1 MNEQVEIDGN
11 PAVEPPAA
19 GLKKEKPANTDYKR
33 YLWQGFAAL
42 FLLVVC
48 LGGWSFAKIKGAVI
62 ASGVIVVD
70 GKPKTLQH
78 LDGGI
83 VGEILV
89 RNGSKVEAGDVV
101 LRLDPTTMDAN
112 RTIVEK
118 RLYEALAHVD
128 RLKAERDVAARI
140 KWASRLVAVAER
152 ADVKEIMDGQANLFS
167 ARRKS
172 FNGQIGQL
180 KQRILQSEE
189 QIHGLR
195 DLIGSKNTQLEL
207 ITEELG
213 GLRKLLIKGYVSKT
227 RLLALEREQAR
238 LRGEMATHRSDIART
253 KSAIGETN
261 IQIIQV
267 KKDMEAQILGELRQ
281 IDSELSDLTE
291 QFTTASDQRKRVDV
305 TTPVA
310 GIVHDLVV
318 TTVGGVITPGQ
329 PMMQIIPVNERLI
342 IEARILT
349 NDIDQVYEGQPATI
363 TLSAFNQRTTPQFN
377 GFVTKTS
384 ADRLIDQVTGMSY
397 FNVRIEI
404 PDEELKKLGSLT
416 LIPGMP
422 AEAFLQTQDRR
433 VYTYLTKPFSQQLKR
448 TFREE

>member
-1 MNEQVEIDGN
+1 MNEQVIDAN
-11 PAVEPPAA
+11 PAQQAPVMPP
-19 GLKKEKPANTDYKR
+19 KPAGASYGR
-33 YLWQGFAAL
+33 YLKQGFIAL
-42 FLLVVC
+42 FVLVVC
-48 LGGWSFAKIKGAVI
+48 LGGWSFAKIQGAVI

-89 RNGSKVEAGDVV
+89 KNGSRVNAGDVV

-118 RLYEALAHVD
+118 RLFEAQAHVD
-128 RLKAERDVAARI
+128 RLKAERDGAISI
-140 KWASRLVAVAER
+140 KWAPRIASAAGR
-152 ADVKEIMDGQANLFS
+152 ADVSEIMDGQTNLFL

-189 QIHGLR
+189 QIQGLK
-195 DLIGSKNTQLEL
+195 DLIDSKRTQLDLISQEL
-207 ITEELG
+207 D

-238 LRGEMATHRSDIART
+238 LNGEMATHRSDIART

-267 KKDMEAQILGELRQ
+267 QKDVEAQVLGELRQ

-291 QFTTASDQRKRVDV
+291 QLITASDQRKRIDV
-305 TTPVA
+305 TTPVT
-310 GIVHDLVV
+310 GIVHDLAV
-318 TTVGGVITPGQ
+318 TTLGGVITPGQ
-329 PMMQIIPVNERLI
+329 AIMQIIPVNEKLI
-342 IEARILT
+342 IEARVLP
-349 NDIDQVYEGQPATI
+349 NDIDQIYEGQPATI

-377 GFVTKTS
+377 GFVTKMS
-384 ADRLIDQVTGMSY
+384 ADSLIDQVTGVSY
-397 FNVRIEI
+397 FSVRLEI
-404 PDEELKKLGSLT
+404 PDEEIEKLGGLT

-422 AEAFLQTQDRR
+422 AEAFIQTENRR
-433 VYTYLTKPFSQQLKR
+433 VYTYLTKPFSQQLKH